1 MATNF
6 ICSKYDSWIFSFA
19 LLRRHGFRTL
29 VGTDDD
35 ISWFISILSSLLR
48 KCRIWGA
55 NKSRAWLLNAASA
68 HNYLIRVIFQVTLR
82 RPIPWTLRNAKP
94 INKIAAWGAK
104 IICPLWFLRRRRTA
118 CWQYFQPQIVRRK
131 RIRADKSGELRKRTV
146 IGAERP
152 LTTPMRVTRW
162 LLLPGW

>member
-1 MATNF
+1 MGLESLSELMMIFRGLSA
-6 ICSKYDSWIFSFA
+6 SWAAFWENVVFGA
-19 LLRRHGFRTL
+19 RT
-29 VGTDDD
+29 
-35 ISWFISILSSLLR
+35 SLA
-48 KCRIWGA
+48 K
-55 NKSRAWLLNAASA
+55 WLLNAASA

-131 RIRADKSGELRKRTV
+131 RIRGDKSVELRKRTE

-152 LTTPMRVTRW
+152 LTTPMRVARW